1 MSKPILSAPIT
12 RRSLMTASLAGG
24 ALLMTPL
31 PAFAASDDQGLIDS
45 ARITVEHFTA
55 DGQMSDLR
63 RKLAQARGA
72 FVVPQLLKASFIIGG
87 EGGSG
92 VLLARTGTGWSEPA
106 IYTMGS
112 GSIGLQIG
120 GEASEVI
127 LVLMNDKAVDAIL
140 RNEFKL
146 GADAT
151 VAAGPVGMGVEA
163 ATTTNLGADIYS
175 FSKTKGLAAGVSV
188 EGAVITARHGRNT
201 AYYGKEAHPRNILY
215 DNVVSNPGTQA
226 LRQALTAAEMR

>member
-1 MSKPILSAPIT
+1 MPSLTTNRRTLLASA
-12 RRSLMTASLAGG
+12 LAGAG
-24 ALLMTPL
+24 VLALRPL
-31 PAFAASDDQGLIDS
+31 PALAASDDQSLIDS
-45 ARITVEHFTA
+45 ARITVDHFINDT
-55 DGQMSDLR
+55 QMGDLR
-63 RKLAQARGA
+63 RKLARAKGV

-92 VLLARTGTGWSEPA
+92 VLLAKAANGWSEPA

-120 GEASEVI
+120 AEASEVI
-127 LVLMNDKAVDAIL
+127 LVLMNENAVNAIL

-163 ATTTNLGADIYS
+163 ATTTNFGADIYS
-175 FSKTKGLAAGVSV
+175 FAKTKGLAAGISV
-188 EGAVITARHGRNT
+188 EGAVITARHGRNA

-215 DNVVSNPGTQA
+215 DNVVSNPGTDA
-226 LRQALTAAEMR
+226 LRQALATAEMP